1 MIALIAGSIVVLIS
15 IIVGLLQIE
24 LPKTMGQKLDNL
36 YKNEPA
42 IMHEEGSVGVESST
56 FWDWRVNTNKWD
68 LLESYEKTT
77 LAYELKN
84 NRYVV
89 KLDPVM
95 ESHLKYNPRLE
106 THIGEVDG
114 IYSGQLL
121 DDLPHGN
128 GRYVN
133 IWGEI
138 WEG

>member
-1 MIALIAGSIVVLIS
+1 MAVIAGAVVILIG
-15 IIVGLLQIE
+15 IILGLIEVE
-24 LPKTMGQKLDNL
+24 LPLSMGQKLDNL
-36 YKNEPA
+36 YKKEPM
-42 IMHEEGSVGVESST
+42 IVHEEGSVGVESST

-77 LAYELKN
+77 LAYELKH

-89 KLDPVM
+89 KLDPIM
-95 ESHLKYNPRLE
+95 ESHLVYNAHLR

-114 IYSGQLL
+114 IYSGQVL
-121 DDLPHGN
+121 DGVPHGN

-133 IWGEI
+133 DWGEI